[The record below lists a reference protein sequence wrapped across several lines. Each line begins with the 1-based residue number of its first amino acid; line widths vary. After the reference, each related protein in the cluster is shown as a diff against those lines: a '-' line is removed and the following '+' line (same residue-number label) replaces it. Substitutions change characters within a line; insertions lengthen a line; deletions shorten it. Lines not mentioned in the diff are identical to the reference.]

1 MNSAAENVVLQSIL
15 LDVASKEF
23 AKELNDKE
31 EVTTSAYFQSSFN
44 CMFSDAGIYYDGESN
59 GSCGHY

>member
-23 AKELNDKE
+23 AEELNDKE
-31 EVTTSAYFQSSFN
+31 EVTTSAYFQN
-44 CMFSDAGIYYDGESN
+44 QM
-59 GSCGHY
+59 

>member
-23 AKELNDKE
+23 AKELN
-31 EVTTSAYFQSSFN
+31 N
-44 CMFSDAGIYYDGESN
+44 NISN
-59 GSCGHY
+59 INMNISLNNWKYSNDNYPTF